1 MSDVKT
7 RPEAHYTKRILHTFA
22 SEKSV
27 LIEIDYYYPIGPQA
41 SFVVSSCYNNQP
53 LVKGIFYRDAIWR
66 VAKYPEIT
74 LLTRT
79 ERREL
84 SYRIHEEVDK
94 VLEMIE

>member
-1 MSDVKT
+1 M
-7 RPEAHYTKRILHTFA
+7 
-22 SEKSV
+22 
-27 LIEIDYYYPIGPQA
+27 
-41 SFVVSSCYNNQP
+41 
-53 LVKGIFYRDAIWR
+53 VKGIFYRDAIWR